1 MCMKPAKSKTEMGWE
16 KEREPRKD
24 SEPVP
29 VSENTHPRGNQQA
42 DDHDVERGIERLTA
56 LVGR

>member
-1 MCMKPAKSKTEMGWE
+1 MCMKPAKSKTDRGG
-16 KEREPRKD
+16 KRERDTRRGAAPL
-24 SEPVP
+24 PP
-29 VSENTHPRGNQQA
+29 WQNTRPRGNPSP

>member
-1 MCMKPAKSKTEMGWE
+1 MKPAKSKTDGHGRQRD
-16 KEREPRKD
+16 ERHQAD
-24 SEPVP
+24 PVRP
-29 VSENTHPRGNQQA
+29 WQNTRPRGNPER

>member
-1 MCMKPAKSKTEMGWE
+1 MCMKPAKSKADGRG
-16 KEREPRKD
+16 KRERDRRRHAN
-24 SEPVP
+24 PVRTW
-29 VSENTHPRGNQQA
+29 ENTHPRGNPEP